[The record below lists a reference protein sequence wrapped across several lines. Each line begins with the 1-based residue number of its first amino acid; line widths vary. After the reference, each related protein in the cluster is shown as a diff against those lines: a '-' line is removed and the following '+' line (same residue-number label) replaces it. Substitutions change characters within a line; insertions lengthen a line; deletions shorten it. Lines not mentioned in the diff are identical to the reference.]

1 MNTRISSL
9 LLALLLFVAAP
20 ALAHEGGVIQLA
32 AKEVSVRGELGIT
45 GAKLP
50 KNAELHL
57 ELHGALEQFPLGI
70 VRTDTAGAFT
80 ATLTIPDEVGT
91 GSYVVI
97 VLAPDGD
104 VAARA
109 ELVVTAAPATATDIS
124 AGTARMEGMQM
135 PGEAPHATAE
145 MMVLPVTTGALEWA
159 VIGAFV
165 LLSFLGGAAL
175 LRDGRRRTV

>member
-1 MNTRISSL
+1 MNTRTFRL
-9 LLALLLFVAAP
+9 VLALLLGVAAP
-20 ALAHEGGVIQLA
+20 AFAHEKGVIQLA
-32 AKEVSVRGELGIT
+32 SKAVSIRGELGIT

-50 KNAELHL
+50 KNAELRL
-57 ELHGALEQFPLGI
+57 ELRGALEQFPLGI

-80 ATLTIPDEVGT
+80 ATLAIPDEVGT
-91 GSYVVI
+91 GSYAVI
-97 VLAPDGD
+97 ALAPDGD

-109 ELVVTAAPATATDIS
+109 ELVVTAAAAEAA
-124 AGTARMEGMQM
+124 AGMAGMEGMQM

-145 MMVLPVTTGALEWA
+145 MMVVPVTTGTLEWG